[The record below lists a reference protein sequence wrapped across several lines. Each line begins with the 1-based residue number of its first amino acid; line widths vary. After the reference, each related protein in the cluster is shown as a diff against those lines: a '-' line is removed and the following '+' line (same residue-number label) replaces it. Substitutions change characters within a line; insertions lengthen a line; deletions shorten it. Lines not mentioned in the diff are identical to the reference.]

1 MVLNLNRK
9 FHILRDYCKQNGL
22 LRVYRYVCA
31 NLFVYQKYI
40 VFERDLCQP
49 IEEAPAKIPIVIR
62 LLSTNE
68 DDIDR
73 LVEFW
78 PNDYAYA
85 KYAYTNGVF
94 ADMKRM
100 ITTRLSMGEECM
112 IAEYKGKIIHMNW
125 IGFQKTRL
133 FNYYAMQRGITSE
146 EALGYNIYTTPE
158 YRGNKIAEAVWA
170 EIFKFLKGK
179 GYKRMINY
187 VASWNIGPMKI
198 TQKIFKNRTG
208 NLYYFG
214 IFGLGK
220 YIFRRVTTH

>member
-9 FHILRDYCKQNGL
+9 FHILRDYCRQNGL
-22 LRVYRYVCA
+22 LRVCRYVCA

-62 LLSTNE
+62 PLSTNE

-112 IAEYKGKIIHMNW
+112 IAEYKGKIIHMIW
-125 IGFQKTRL
+125 VGFQNTHL
-133 FNYYAMQRGITSE
+133 FNQVVTKRGLSLD
-146 EALGYNIYTTPE
+146 EAYTYNSFNVPE
-158 YRGNKIAEAVWA
+158 YRGNRVMEAVHV
-170 EIFKFLKGK
+170 EIFRLLKRK
-179 GYKRMINY
+179 GFKRVVTY
-187 VASWNIGPMKI
+187 VESHNLASMKADSRLFRK
-198 TQKIFKNRTG
+198 TNT
-208 NLYYFG
+208 LYYIG

-220 YIFRRVTTH
+220 YVLGRAATG